1 MESVSLDTVVRNMYN
16 NRVSFIRNKNIEL
29 EREYF
34 TANSESI
41 PMSEIM
47 QETSFEDHFSYYKT
61 AVKNGNEYEI
71 SQIFMLLQ
79 EYFLFS
85 HGHDMM
91 FKKKLEADI
100 FTSVPIEDLIYPK
113 LLDTVKENYND
124 ISVMHENPNLK
135 ANIAGID
142 RLVFTYTELQ
152 SLLYLLYCNDF
163 QFPNGWEGL
172 CPDTHEDIIN
182 ILDKSGM
189 TIGNFLHA
197 LIDFKCKTMT
207 EILSE
212 IGEPKLR
219 ANYLKKVETLKEE
232 KHAQTKT
239 LNHIGLPITYFLNHS
254 FMDFL
259 NGNLCQTS
267 ILDDDIAPKERK
279 KIYYNK

>member
-1 MESVSLDTVVRNMYN
+1 MGSVSLDTVVRNMYN
-16 NRVSFIRNKNIEL
+16 NRVSFIRNKNVEL

-34 TANSESI
+34 TANSEYI

-47 QETSFEDHFSYYKT
+47 QGASFEDHFSYYKT
-61 AVKNGNEYEI
+61 TVKNGNENEI

-124 ISVMHENPNLK
+124 VSVMPENPHLK
-135 ANIAGID
+135 ANIASID
-142 RLVFTYTELQ
+142 RLVLTHTALQ

-163 QFPNGWEGL
+163 QFPNGWKEL
-172 CPDTHEDIIN
+172 YPDTHEDIIH

-189 TIGNFLHA
+189 TIGDFLYA
-197 LIDFKCKTMT
+197 LIDFKCKIMT

-212 IGEPKLR
+212 IGNQKLR

-232 KHAQTKT
+232 KHAETKT
-239 LNHIGLPITYFLNHS
+239 FNHVGLPITYFLNHS

-259 NGNLCQTS
+259 NGNFDQPS
-267 ILDDDIAPKERK
+267 VLDDDTPPKERK
-279 KIYYNK
+279 IIL

>member
-1 MESVSLDTVVRNMYN
+1 MESVSLNTVIRNMYN

-47 QETSFEDHFSYYKT
+47 QGASFEDHFASYKT
-61 AVKNGNEYEI
+61 VVKNCDENEI

-85 HGHDMM
+85 FGHDIM

-100 FTSVPIEDLIYPK
+100 FTSIPIEDLIYPK

-124 ISVMHENPNLK
+124 ISVMQENPNFDEKKYFEKLNK
-135 ANIAGID
+135 KFKEEEEREKKIIMEMK
-142 RLVFTYTELQ
+142 T
-152 SLLYLLYCNDF
+152 
-163 QFPNGWEGL
+163 
-172 CPDTHEDIIN
+172 PDTHKDIID

-189 TIGNFLHA
+189 TIGDFLYA
-197 LIDFKCKTMT
+197 LIDFKCKLMN

-212 IGEPKLR
+212 IEEPKLR
-219 ANYLKKVETLKEE
+219 ANYLKKVETLKVE
-232 KHAQTKT
+232 KHAQAKT
-239 LNHIGLPITYFLNHS
+239 STHVDLPITYFLNHS
-254 FMDFL
+254 IMDFL
-259 NGNLCQTS
+259 NGDFGQSS
-267 ILDDDIAPKERK
+267 ILDYPTSKEKNNIIISK
-279 KIYYNK
+279 KY

>member
-1 MESVSLDTVVRNMYN
+1 MESVNLDTVVRNMYN
-16 NRVSFIRNKNIEL
+16 NRVAFIRNKNIEL

-34 TANSESI
+34 TANSNRI

-47 QETSFEDHFSYYKT
+47 QGASFEDHFASYKT
-61 AVKNGNEYEI
+61 VVKNGNENEI
-71 SQIFMLLQ
+71 SQVFMLLQ

-85 HGHDMM
+85 YGHDMM

-100 FTSVPIEDLIYPK
+100 FTSVPIEDLIYPR
-113 LLDTVKENYND
+113 LLEAVKENYND
-124 ISVMHENPNLK
+124 ISVMQENPNLK
-135 ANIAGID
+135 ANMEGID

-172 CPDTHEDIIN
+172 CPDTHEDIIG

-189 TIGNFLHA
+189 TIGDFLHA

-212 IGEPKLR
+212 IGDSKLR
-219 ANYLKKVETLKEE
+219 ADYLKEVETLKKE
-232 KHAQTKT
+232 KHAETKT
-239 LNHIGLPITYFLNHS
+239 FTYVGLPVTYFLSHS

-259 NGNLCQTS
+259 NGDFSQPS
-267 ILDDDIAPKERK
+267 ILDDDITPKERK
-279 KIYYNK
+279 IIL